1 MRVAIGSDHA
11 GFALKEALSR
21 GTRLFIWMES
31 QISLFDLGKSIS
43 SPRPTRIE
51 EPARAGAVKDW
62 RFSATR
68 TGLDP

>member
-1 MRVAIGSDHA
+1 MGL
-11 GFALKEALSR
+11 FLSR